1 MQTVLSI
8 PELSAFVDEVF
19 PQQAGRFEILDLAPG
34 RVRVR
39 METREEDLRPGKVNP
54 VIPEAVCMVA
64 AQVIGN
70 DAAITVG
77 GQAGN
82 FQLNVMLPMIANNLL
97 QSIEILANSS
107 RLLADDAIE
116 SFVVKQDR
124 LKEALGRNPI
134 LVTALNSVIGY
145 EAAAKIAKRA
155 YAEGRPVMDVAKEM
169 TKLSDAELKKLL
181 DPTALTKGGIPS
193 GS

>member
-1 MQTVLSI
+1 
-8 PELSAFVDEVF
+8 
-19 PQQAGRFEILDLAPG
+19 
-34 RVRVR
+34 
-39 METREEDLRPGKVNP
+39 
-54 VIPEAVCMVA
+54 MVA